1 MKIGRRKRANI
12 LIPLLELPGIVKF
25 QETESKIEVT
35 RAQWSGEGD
44 GEFMLDGYGA
54 LERW

>member
-1 MKIGRRKRANI
+1 MPRVVKII
-12 LIPLLELPGIVKF
+12 
-25 QETESKIEVT
+25 ETKSKIEVT